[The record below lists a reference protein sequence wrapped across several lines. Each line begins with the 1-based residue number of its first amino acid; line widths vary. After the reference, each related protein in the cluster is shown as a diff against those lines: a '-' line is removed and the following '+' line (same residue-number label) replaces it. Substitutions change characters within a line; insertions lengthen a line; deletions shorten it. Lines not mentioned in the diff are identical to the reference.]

1 MTTTPYSLL
10 PTPYSLLCQIA
21 MNNQLDS
28 QQKSYY
34 ELLRY
39 LLLNIENFQISSKI
53 KLETNLP
60 QKVRNL
66 IKTYFGTYK
75 SACEFANQ
83 IFLELYQPG
92 TIKKYCQQ
100 SQIGKKLPTAF
111 YIHISALEKLHPF
124 LQLYENIAHHLYL
137 KSLSHQKTDAKT
149 ITLIKFNFD
158 KPTISYLHYP
168 DFNIHPH
175 PALKNSIS
183 INLNNGKVEQRNYSN
198 SENPPVLHRKETF
211 VTPEYRHYQKF
222 AKLTSAE
229 VKLGLLDNT
238 RLIGTRQGWLKHLK
252 NHGIEIKDHRVIQHT
267 IEKPIPQIE
276 RHKAAIVRKKIS
288 KPVRL
293 ALEANL
299 FTENT
304 TFFDYGCGHGE
315 DIKFINQKGYLSA
328 GWDPYYLPETSCIAA
343 DIVNLGY
350 VINVI
355 ESLAERRE
363 ALIKSWQLTK
373 KVLIVSS
380 LVLVNDSKTEGK
392 LAYGDGIITS
402 RKTFQKYYEQEE
414 LKSYI
419 DQVLNVD
426 SIPIDLGIFL
436 VFRDE
441 AEAQNFRASRL
452 RTRLS
457 TPRISCKN
465 KRFEDYQEQLIPLM
479 NFMSDRGRL
488 PVRGELAEETDLI
501 AEFGTFRR
509 AFQVILQVTNYQEW
523 DAITDKRRQDFLVYL
538 ALTKFGNRPKFSQ
551 LSVVVRNDIKA
562 LFGSYTNACTLADLM
577 LFSLGDSDL
586 ISKCCRNSSIGYKS
600 TNFLLVHVSAIV
612 KLDPLLRLYE
622 GCANRTIGRLN
633 EVNIVKFHYKLPI
646 ISYLFYPDFD
656 KEAHPVLHTT
666 MNVDLRDLSVSYQD
680 YTKEYNPPIL
690 HRKDALVTSDYPHY
704 EKFAKLTVQEEDRG
718 LLNNFKQIQNRLG
731 WLKCLEENCTEI
743 KGHRLY
749 WRNDV
754 DPYQLK
760 LLKSTDAARKRKRK
774 Q

>member
-1 MTTTPYSLL
+1 MKNELYL
-10 PTPYSLLCQIA
+10 
-21 MNNQLDS
+21 
-28 QQKSYY
+28 QQKSYS
-34 ELLRY
+34 ELLLY
-39 LLLNIENFQISSKI
+39 LALNIKDFQISPKI
-53 KLETNLP
+53 KLETDLP
-60 QKVRNL
+60 KKVRDD
-66 IKTYFGTYK
+66 IKTYFCTYK

-83 IFLELYQPG
+83 IFLETYKPG
-92 TIKKYCQQ
+92 AIKKYCQQ
-100 SQIGKKLPTAF
+100 SKIGKKLPTAF
-111 YIHISALEKLHPF
+111 YIHISALEELHP
-124 LQLYENIAHHLYL
+124 LLRLYENLAHRLYL
-137 KSLSHQKTDAKT
+137 QAVSREKADAN
-149 ITLIKFNFD
+149 IATLIKFNFD

-168 DFNIHPH
+168 DFDIDPH
-175 PALKNSIS
+175 PALKTSIS
-183 INLNNGKVEQRNYSN
+183 INMNDGKVERRNYSN
-198 SENPPVLHRKETF
+198 SKNPPVLHRKETF
-211 VTPEYRHYQKF
+211 VTPEYPNYEKF
-222 AKLTSAE
+222 AQLTSAE

-238 RLIGTRQGWLKHLK
+238 HLIGTREGWLMHLK
-252 NHGIEIKDHRVIQHT
+252 NYGIEIKDHDVIEHS
-267 IEKPIPQIE
+267 IEMPIPKIE

-293 ALEANL
+293 AIEANL
-299 FTENT
+299 FTEST
-304 TFFDYGCGHGE
+304 TFFDYGCGYGE
-315 DIKFINQKGYLSA
+315 DIKVIAKKGYLSA
-328 GWDPYYLPETSCIAA
+328 GWDPYYLPETPCIAA

-373 KVLIVSS
+373 QVLIVSS
-380 LVLVNDSKTEGK
+380 LVLIDDSKTEGK
-392 LAYGDGIITS
+392 VAYGDGIITA

-426 SIPIDLGIFL
+426 SIPIDLGIFF

-452 RTRLS
+452 KSRLS
-457 TPRISCKN
+457 TPRISCQN

-488 PVRGELAEETDLI
+488 PVRGELVEETDLI

-509 AFQVILQVTNYQEW
+509 AFQVIIQATNYQEW
-523 DAITDKRRQDFLVYL
+523 DEITDKRRQDLLVYL
-538 ALTKFGNRPKFSQ
+538 ALTKFGRRPKFSQ
-551 LSVVVRNDIKA
+551 LSVLVRNDIKA
-562 LFGSYTNACTLADLM
+562 LFGSYTQACTLADLM

-586 ISKCCRNSSIGYKS
+586 ISKCCQNSSIGYKS
-600 TNFLLVHVSAIV
+600 ANYLLVHVSVVA

-633 EVNIVKFHYKLPI
+633 EANIVKFHHKLPI
-646 ISYLFYPDFD
+646 ISYLFYPYFD
-656 KEAHPVLHTT
+656 REAHPVLHTT
-666 MNVDLRDLSVSYQD
+666 MNIDLRDLSVSYQD

-690 HRKDALVTSDYPHY
+690 HRKNALVTPDYPHY

-718 LLNNFKQIQNRLG
+718 LLNNLKQIQNRLG

-743 KGHRLY
+743 KGHRIY

-754 DPYQLK
+754 DPYQLRI
-760 LLKSTDAARKRKRK
+760 LKSADAARKRKRK

>member
-1 MTTTPYSLL
+1 ME
-10 PTPYSLLCQIA
+10 
-21 MNNQLDS
+21 NELDF
-28 QQKSYY
+28 QKKSYF
-34 ELLRY
+34 ELLLY
-39 LLLNIENFQISSKI
+39 LALNIKDFQILPKI
-53 KLETNLP
+53 KLETDLP
-60 QKVRNL
+60 QKVRDD
-66 IKTYFGTYK
+66 IKTYLCTYK

-83 IFLELYQPG
+83 IFLEIHNPG
-92 TIKKYCQQ
+92 AIKKYCQQ
-100 SQIGKKLPTAF
+100 SKIGKKLPTAF
-111 YIHISALEKLHPF
+111 YIHISALEELHP
-124 LQLYENIAHHLYL
+124 LLRLYENLAHRLYL
-137 KSLSHQKTDAKT
+137 KGFSQEKADAK
-149 ITLIKFNFD
+149 IATLIKFNFD
-158 KPTISYLHYP
+158 KPTISYLQYP
-168 DFNIHPH
+168 DFDIDPH
-175 PALKNSIS
+175 PALKTSIS
-183 INLNNGKVEQRNYSN
+183 INMNEGKVEQRNYSH
-198 SENPPVLHRKETF
+198 SQNPPVLHRKETF
-211 VTPEYRHYQKF
+211 VTPEYPHYQKF
-222 AKLTSAE
+222 AQLTSAE

-238 RLIGTRQGWLKHLK
+238 RLIGTRQGWLTHLK
-252 NHGIEIKDHRVIQHT
+252 NHGIEIQDHDVIQHT
-267 IEKPIPQIE
+267 IEMPIPKIE
-276 RHKAAIVRKKIS
+276 RHKAAIVRKQIS

-293 ALEANL
+293 AVEANL
-299 FTENT
+299 FTEST
-304 TFFDYGCGHGE
+304 TFFDYGCGYGE
-315 DIKFINQKGYLSA
+315 DIKLIAKKGYLSA
-328 GWDPYYLPETSCIAA
+328 GWDPYYLPETPCIAA

-373 KVLIVSS
+373 QILIVSA
-380 LVLVNDSKTEGK
+380 LVLIDDSKTEGK
-392 LAYGDGIITS
+392 VAYGDGIITA

-426 SIPIDLGIFL
+426 SIPIDLGIFF

-441 AEAQNFRASRL
+441 TEAQNFRASRL

-509 AFQVILQVTNYQEW
+509 AFQVILQATNYQEW
-523 DAITDKRRQDFLVYL
+523 DKITDKRRQDLLVYL

-551 LSVVVRNDIKA
+551 LSVVVRNDIRA
-562 LFGSYTNACTLADLM
+562 LFGSYTKACTLADLM
-577 LFSLGDSDL
+577 LFSLGNSDL
-586 ISKCCRNSSIGYKS
+586 ISKCCQNSYIGYKS
-600 TNFLLVHVSAIV
+600 ANSLFVHVSTVA

-633 EVNIVKFHYKLPI
+633 EATIVKFHHKLPI

-656 KEAHPVLHTT
+656 GEAHPVLHTT
-666 MNVDLRDLSVSYQD
+666 MNINLRDLNVSYED
-680 YTKEYNPPIL
+680 YTNEYNPPIL
-690 HRKDALVTSDYPHY
+690 HRKDALVTPDYPHY

-731 WLKCLEENCTEI
+731 WLKCLEENCAEI
-743 KGHRLY
+743 KGHRVY
-749 WRNDV
+749 WRTNV

-760 LLKSTDAARKRKRK
+760 ILKSADAARKRRRK
-774 Q
+774 QQLNN